1 MHCECDTVP
10 SLCLF
15 AALAFVCVLERSCC
29 WLVCKGMGASTV
41 FCGAH
46 MSVYR
51 LLCVSHPFFV
61 SLLSVSG
68 YTGRGCGRRGTGC
81 VSGE

>member
-1 MHCECDTVP
+1 MHYECGTVP

-15 AALAFVCVLERSCC
+15 AALAFVCALVRSCC
-29 WLVCKGMGASTV
+29 WLVCKGMGASALVCWGTHERV
-41 FCGAH
+41 S
-46 MSVYR
+46 SVACY
-51 LLCVSHPFFV
+51 FV